1 MSHIISAG
9 TKGHNRCDLYYTWVQ
24 MLLQIGPLLRL
35 GPNVII
41 DRTFITLG
49 FKILLQMGPL
59 LRLGPNV
66 ITDGPFSTLG
76 SRYYTCAFY
85 V

>member
-1 MSHIISAG
+1 M
-9 TKGHNRCDLYYTWVQ
+9 R
-24 MLLQIGPLLRL
+24 PLLHL

-49 FKILLQMGPL
+49 FKILLQMEPL